1 MIWKVIVDLLDNNVL
16 MVACLSWTTAQIL
29 KVIINAIVN
38 KEFSISR
45 LFGDGGMPS
54 GHSATVTSAAI
65 VCGWSYGFASV
76 EFGIA
81 IVVAI
86 IVMHDASGVRL
97 EVGKQATITK
107 EIADV
112 INHLFDDQLD
122 EDIKTEKLKELV
134 GHTPL
139 QVVVGSILGI
149 CVAALFCTI
158 GGIEYMEGSYKWFEE
173 LFPQLAPQAM
183 LF

>member
-1 MIWKVIVDLLDNNVL
+1 MKIVWDVIVDLLDNNVL
-16 MVACLSWTTAQIL
+16 MVACFSWTIAQIL

-38 KEFSISR
+38 KEFSWSR

-65 VCGWSYGFASV
+65 VCGWCYGFASV

-81 IVVAI
+81 IVLAI

-97 EVGKQATITK
+97 EVGKQAVITK
-107 EIADV
+107 EIAEV
-112 INHLFDDQLD
+112 INNLFDHKLD
-122 EDIKTEKLKELV
+122 SDIKTEKLKELV

-139 QVVVGSILGI
+139 QVAIGSVLGLT
-149 CVAALFCTI
+149 VAIVFCAVCGI
-158 GGIEYMEGSYKWFEE
+158 GYMDGSKEW
-173 LFPQLAPQAM
+173 LKDM
-183 LF
+183 LEHVAQ